1 MLVLGQRSSPATILA
16 KERFSERIGPQI
28 QLIEFGSEPITV
40 CQLIVLQLE
49 IFPLD
54 FVKFCVIQLALC
66 KADRFE
72 IGVAE
77 GSKIADARF
86 KCTVTKN
93 NFLQNLYRSACSFE
107 VYLMKASAQTFHIE
121 KSQFSKKT
129 FLAFPML

>member
-1 MLVLGQRSSPATILA
+1 
-16 KERFSERIGPQI
+16 
-28 QLIEFGSEPITV
+28 
-40 CQLIVLQLE
+40 VLQLE

-86 KCTVTKN
+86 KCTVTKIT
-93 NFLQNLYRSACSFE
+93 FCKICTGQLAVFE
-107 VYLMKASAQTFHIE
+107 VYLMKASAQTFHVGKVAVFKENI
-121 KSQFSKKT
+121 
-129 FLAFPML
+129 LAFPML